1 MSKNS
6 RNKSIKKPVEITP
19 LQQVHPP
26 PAENSNPASTRKG
39 STWPHIFYKK
49 GIIFFWLLGFI
60 PLNSPQKKPQKG
72 SINKR
77 PQETR
82 TYYNTFTYLLD
93 FASVLWLCLGY
104 CFAISSKTCSD
115 GLQSM
120 KLLFDLTLSICLV
133 TLCWDDFL
141 KSSSVNFKEVSNN
154 FTALR

>member
-1 MSKNS
+1 MSQNS
-6 RNKSIKKPVEITP
+6 RTKSIKKPVEITP

-49 GIIFFWLLGFI
+49 ASFFSGYWVLYHWTRH
-60 PLNSPQKKPQKG
+60 KKTQKG